1 VRWPGNGIQ
10 KEAQLLYTLGM
21 LPVILSVGP
30 VRLYSFGLFLVIAF
44 VVAGYWVW
52 KSSRGSSLGEEKILD
67 AVVLTVIGGLLGARM
82 LFVLSNPQVFLEDP
96 WQILAIFR
104 GGLSFWGGIFG
115 GIVALVIVAR
125 RYHYPVMQFLDL
137 AAPATTIGAAIGY
150 VGAFLGGS
158 AYGTITSA
166 SWGVSMVGLAGRRY
180 PSQILEALLQLS
192 ILVVLLRFRKT
203 QPFSGFLALSYLSL
217 YSVGRFVLEFWRGD
231 RTQMWG
237 PFSQAQIISLLVLVV
252 SFGLI
257 YLNMARL
264 QGRWSVNFA
273 RILRR

>member
-1 VRWPGNGIQ
+1 
-10 KEAQLLYTLGM
+10 M

-166 SWGVSMVGLAGRRY
+166 SWGVAMVGLAGRRY

-192 ILVVLLRFRKT
+192 ILVVLIVLAQT
-203 QPFSGFLALSYLSL
+203 Q
-217 YSVGRFVLEFWRGD
+217 
-231 RTQMWG
+231 
-237 PFSQAQIISLLVLVV
+237 
-252 SFGLI
+252 
-257 YLNMARL
+257 
-264 QGRWSVNFA
+264 
-273 RILRR
+273 